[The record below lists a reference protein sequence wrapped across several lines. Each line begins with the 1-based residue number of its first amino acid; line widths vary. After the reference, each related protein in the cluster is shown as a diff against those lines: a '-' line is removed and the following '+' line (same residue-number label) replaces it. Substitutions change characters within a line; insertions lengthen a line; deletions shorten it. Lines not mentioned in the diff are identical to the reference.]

1 MCRGLPPLDPELPV
15 LVPGDRSC
23 HDNDDDGDN
32 DGDEGVDVHSDPNQ
46 GTR

>member
-23 HDNDDDGDN
+23 HDNDGDN
-32 DGDEGVDVHSDPNQ
+32 NDDDVDDHSDPNQ

>member
-32 DGDEGVDVHSDPNQ
+32 DGDEVDVHSDPNQ

>member
-23 HDNDDDGDN
+23 NDNDNDGDNDDDD
-32 DGDEGVDVHSDPNQ
+32 VDHHSDPNQ

>member
-32 DGDEGVDVHSDPNQ
+32 DDHGDVHSDPNQ